1 MIVYTE
7 GKNQPRYT
15 MNATGVDELSGGNLV
30 ILVNGAS
37 ASASEI
43 LAGAIQDWDRGVIV
57 GRRTFGK
64 GLVQRQLPLPDGTM
78 IRLTVAR
85 YYTPSGRSIQKP
97 YEEGNIEAYNQDFI
111 NRYNQ
116 GELFDVD
123 SIHFPDSLK
132 YKTLINERTV
142 YGGGGIMPDY
152 FVPIDTTSGTML
164 HANLNA
170 RGVINRVAISEVDNN
185 RKELLMNYPDVNS
198 FNEGYE
204 ITEDLLNKL
213 KTIADEVDVEWNEEE
228 FLQSQ
233 NLMFVQLK
241 ALIARDLYDSSA
253 FYRIINDEN
262 DIYLEGLKIISDDNR
277 YKELLQGT

>member
-1 MIVYTE
+1 
-7 GKNQPRYT
+7 
-15 MNATGVDELSGGNLV
+15 
-30 ILVNGAS
+30 
-37 ASASEI
+37 
-43 LAGAIQDWDRGVIV
+43 
-57 GRRTFGK
+57 
-64 GLVQRQLPLPDGTM
+64 
-78 IRLTVAR
+78 
-85 YYTPSGRSIQKP
+85 
-97 YEEGNIEAYNQDFI
+97 
-111 NRYNQ
+111 
-116 GELFDVD
+116 
-123 SIHFPDSLK
+123 
-132 YKTLINERTV
+132 
-142 YGGGGIMPDY
+142 MPDY

-277 YKELLQGT
+277 YKELL